1 MFNLP
6 IEIQRRIYE
15 LDPTYRVIMN
25 NIIKN
30 DIPDY
35 RLKKHRL
42 YPYLMEFFED
52 IGYDYDN
59 AIYYYTDDQGQAQM
73 SFIDD
78 NFNHITDNFVP
89 DGDTITY
96 QGTDIFYLL
105 EGYMTPS
112 DDDSDYMDSDG
123 EYINEY

>member
-15 LDPTYRVIMN
+15 LDPTYRIVMN
-25 NIIKN
+25 NIIKF

-42 YPYLMEFFED
+42 YPYLLELFED
-52 IGYDYDN
+52 ISYDFDN
-59 AIYYYTDDQGQAQM
+59 AMYFYTDAVGMAQG
-73 SFIDD
+73 SYIDD
-78 NFNHITDNFVP
+78 DFNHITDNFVP

-96 QGTDIFYLL
+96 QGTDISYLL

-112 DDDSDYMDSDG
+112 YDDSDYINSDG
-123 EYINEY
+123 EYMSD

>member
-15 LDPTYRVIMN
+15 LDPTYRLIMN
-25 NIIKN
+25 DIIKF

-35 RLKKHRL
+35 RLKNHRL
-42 YPYLMEFFED
+42 YPYLLEFFED

-59 AIYYYTDDQGQAQM
+59 AMYYYTDDQGQAQM

-78 NFNHITDNFVP
+78 DFNHITDNFVP

-96 QGTDIFYLL
+96 QGTDILYLL

-112 DDDSDYMDSDG
+112 DSDSDYMDSDG
-123 EYINEY
+123 EYIND